1 MKLFKLVAGLA
12 MACLL
17 LSVAGCTTLS
27 QIGSAYTMLTD
38 ASVPQATAAAAV
50 QSFDIIKESATAYIA
65 YCTPNPAPA
74 GCNDALIQ
82 KKVDPAI
89 TAGTQARDGLWGYVK
104 AHPGQLGS
112 KGLYDALT
120 ASTATLNSMA
130 ATFAVAAK

>member
-1 MKLFKLVAGLA
+1 MKLLRLA
-12 MACLL
+12 ALIALACFVLPL
-17 LSVAGCTTLS
+17 AGCTTLN
-27 QIGSAYTMLTD
+27 QIGSAYSMLTD

-50 QSFDIIKESATAYIA
+50 QSFDIIKESATAYVA

-120 ASTATLNSMA
+120 TATQTLNSMA
-130 ATFAVAAK
+130 ATFAVAVK